1 MCCIHGNVL
10 CVGEGEPSV
19 LYTHDNV
26 LCVGEDEPS
35 VLYT

>member
-1 MCCIHGNVL
+1 MIMYYVWERMNQVCCI
-10 CVGEGEPSV
+10 
-19 LYTHDNV
+19 HDNV

>member
-1 MCCIHGNVL
+1 MCCIHDNVYVWERMNQV
-10 CVGEGEPSV
+10 CCI
-19 LYTHDNV
+19 HDNV